1 MKSIACQAA
10 APKHNRHPLPVLEL
24 LETLWTEMS
33 LDFAGLFPDCKY
45 ATVVIGDNSKYLVIN
60 ILQTLPSIEVV
71 HKLRAI
77 FAQFSIPAVLK
88 TGNGP
93 PFQSRDFSRFA
104 NELGFRHHRITTR

>member
-1 MKSIACQAA
+1 
-10 APKHNRHPLPVLEL
+10 
-24 LETLWTEMS
+24 MS
-33 LDFAGLFPDCKY
+33 LDFAGLFPDCKH
-45 ATVVIGDNSKYLVIN
+45 ATVVIDDDSKYLVIN
-60 ILQTLPSIEVV
+60 ILQTLTAMEVA

-93 PFQSRDFSRFA
+93 PFQSREFSRLP